1 MSAQYKR
8 IRSYILAASVAAVT
22 IVGTVSGAKM
32 KMQSQ
37 AEKKAEKLHKASPIE
52 TIRLLEQQ
60 RIALV
65 QKECAIEK
73 KINAHK
79 ARVAKS
85 AEIGS
90 KRDRES

>member
-1 MSAQYKR
+1 MSAQYKKL
-8 IRSYILAASVAAVT
+8 RSYILAASVAAVT
-22 IVGTVSGAKM
+22 IVGTVSGAQF

-37 AEKKAEKLHKASPIE
+37 AEKKAEKLNKASPME
-52 TIRLLEQQ
+52 SIRLLEQQ